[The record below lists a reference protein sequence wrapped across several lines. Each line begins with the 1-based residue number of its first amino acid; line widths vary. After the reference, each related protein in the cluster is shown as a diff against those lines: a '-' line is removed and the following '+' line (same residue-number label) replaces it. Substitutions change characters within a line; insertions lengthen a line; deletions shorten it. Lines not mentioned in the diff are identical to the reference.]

1 MEILARS
8 RLTSKEQ
15 LSLPAAIRR
24 LLGIHAGDE
33 LVWLKDAEGRLVVE
47 SARTH
52 TLADIRAAVLAAG
65 VPVPGPAVSV
75 AVMKEGIASHLRA
88 KHGRR

>member
-8 RLTSKEQ
+8 RLSSKEQ

-24 LLGIHAGDE
+24 LLGIQAGDE
-33 LVWLKDAEGRLVVE
+33 LVWMRDEEGRLLVQ
-47 SARTH
+47 SARPN
-52 TLADIRAAVLAAG
+52 TLADIRTAIAASG
-65 VPVPGPAVSV
+65 VRPVTRPVTLEE
-75 AVMKEGIASHLRA
+75 MKKGIAARMKD